1 MLMDLTNFEALLS
14 PKLPHTSAV
23 QDRCPVQ
30 TRTWKDYLLSDT
42 AILVWMAV
50 ALISLLKTADACW
63 WLLIG

>member
-1 MLMDLTNFEALLS
+1 M
-14 PKLPHTSAV
+14 H
-23 QDRCPVQ
+23 

-50 ALISLLKTADACW
+50 ALISLLKTADARW